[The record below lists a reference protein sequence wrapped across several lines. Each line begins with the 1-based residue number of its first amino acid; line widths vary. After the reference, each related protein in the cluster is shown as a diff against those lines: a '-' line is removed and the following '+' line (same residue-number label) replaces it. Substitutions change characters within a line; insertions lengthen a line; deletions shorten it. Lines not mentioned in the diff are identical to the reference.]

1 MKVYTASG
9 GKGGLESLRWRTSSH
24 SQPRGNCV
32 EWAPGTGSAYVRDS
46 KDRAGGTLEFS
57 ERSWSS
63 FVSAIRAGDLA

>member
-1 MKVYTASG
+1 MKAYTG
-9 GKGGLESLRWRTSSH
+9 GIAAGDVETLHWRTSSY

-57 ERSWSS
+57 EQSWSS
-63 FVSAIRAGDLA
+63 FVSAVRTGTLN